1 MKMLRHVPQSLHL
14 SDLSDEQNKQLSKWV
29 GGLYATDENGET
41 TGIGDE
47 VMSQCP
53 PQAFYM
59 LVPIL
64 FDQSVLA
71 CRSNVLSIETMRG
84 GLEFLLEPFLL
95 PSLVGGISWLVK
107 HSWEDHDDADILLQ
121 MLEKLLK
128 PSGSSQDMQAMHRC
142 ILGIVCTPLVSS
154 LQTLI
159 SRRPEKSDQANA
171 LIAILKPHMHQR
183 RTMVV
188 TRAELDGYSILTQA
202 VKQTVRDLALWAVNG
217 GNDAPPR
224 YAPLLAHC
232 AIKCHT
238 SFKVLQAIVEE
249 LRDQTI
255 IGNGSIALDVC
266 VPLVCAPDPTSYTT
280 IMHMGGTVPQ
290 ITGRTLHDAIRLKMM
305 EPQKLLEMP
314 TADAEALVRL
324 ARRVE
329 AQSAVSQVALVNMP
343 SSTEEQ
349 AMADQVMQDLGLGTS
364 DAPMAVGGGDSLLG
378 GPDNGLNPGGNNN
391 TDFTADFGA
400 DANTSLN
407 MAGGSSNALNDMM
420 QLDNNP
426 SDIFGDIN
434 VDFGQGPQQGGHQA
448 GVMNVGGSDQQNAE
462 EDIFAGLDM
471 GGLDQDFD
479 FS

>member
-1 MKMLRHVPQSLHL
+1 
-14 SDLSDEQNKQLSKWV
+14 
-29 GGLYATDENGET
+29 
-41 TGIGDE
+41 
-47 VMSQCP
+47 
-53 PQAFYM
+53 
-59 LVPIL
+59 
-64 FDQSVLA
+64 
-71 CRSNVLSIETMRG
+71 
-84 GLEFLLEPFLL
+84 
-95 PSLVGGISWLVK
+95 
-107 HSWEDHDDADILLQ
+107 
-121 MLEKLLK
+121 
-128 PSGSSQDMQAMHRC
+128 MQAMHRC
-142 ILGIVCTPLVSS
+142 ILGIVSTPLVSS

-159 SRRPEKSDQANA
+159 SRRPEKSEQANA
-171 LIAILKPHMHQR
+171 LITILKPHMHQR
-183 RTMVV
+183 RTMVI
-188 TRAELDGYSILTQA
+188 TRAELEGYSILTQA

-224 YAPLLAHC
+224 YASHLVHC

-280 IMHMGGTVPQ
+280 IMHMGGAVPQ

-314 TADAEALVRL
+314 TADAEAFVRL

-364 DAPMAVGGGDSLLG
+364 DAPMAGVGDSLL
-378 GPDNGLNPGGNNN
+378 GPDNGLNQGGGGGN
-391 TDFTADFGA
+391 TDFGADFGA
-400 DANTSLN
+400 DANNTMNL
-407 MAGGSSNALNDMM
+407 AGNSNALNDMM

-426 SDIFGDIN
+426 SDIFGDMN
-434 VDFGQGPQQGGHQA
+434 VDFGQGQQQGGGSGQA
-448 GVMNVGGSDQQNAE
+448 GVMDIGGGGGEQQNAE

>member
-1 MKMLRHVPQSLHL
+1 
-14 SDLSDEQNKQLSKWV
+14 
-29 GGLYATDENGET
+29 
-41 TGIGDE
+41 
-47 VMSQCP
+47 
-53 PQAFYM
+53 
-59 LVPIL
+59 
-64 FDQSVLA
+64 
-71 CRSNVLSIETMRG
+71 
-84 GLEFLLEPFLL
+84 
-95 PSLVGGISWLVK
+95 
-107 HSWEDHDDADILLQ
+107 
-121 MLEKLLK
+121 
-128 PSGSSQDMQAMHRC
+128 MHRC
-142 ILGIVCTPLVSS
+142 ILGIVSTSLVSS

-183 RTMVV
+183 RTMVI
-188 TRAELDGYSILTQA
+188 TRAELDGYAILTQA
-202 VKQTVRDLALWAVNG
+202 VKQTVRDLSLWAVNG

-224 YAPLLAHC
+224 YASRLVHC
-232 AIKCHT
+232 AIKSHT

-255 IGNGSIALDVC
+255 IGNGSIALDIC

-305 EPQKLLEMP
+305 EPQKLLQMP

-324 ARRVE
+324 ARRIE

-349 AMADQVMQDLGLGTS
+349 AMADQVMQDLGIGTN
-364 DAPMAVGGGDSLLG
+364 DAPMAVGDSLLG
-378 GPDNGLNPGGNNN
+378 TENSLNQAGT
-391 TDFTADFGA
+391 TDFSTDFGA
-400 DANTSLN
+400 DANTTMNLTGTNDS
-407 MAGGSSNALNDMM
+407 LNDMM

-426 SDIFGDIN
+426 SDIFGDLN
-434 VDFGQGPQQGGHQA
+434 VDFGQSQQQSGQVGSGMDVNGG
-448 GVMNVGGSDQQNAE
+448 GGGEQQNAE

-471 GGLDQDFD
+471 GDLGQDFD

>member
-1 MKMLRHVPQSLHL
+1 
-14 SDLSDEQNKQLSKWV
+14 
-29 GGLYATDENGET
+29 
-41 TGIGDE
+41 
-47 VMSQCP
+47 
-53 PQAFYM
+53 
-59 LVPIL
+59 
-64 FDQSVLA
+64 
-71 CRSNVLSIETMRG
+71 
-84 GLEFLLEPFLL
+84 
-95 PSLVGGISWLVK
+95 
-107 HSWEDHDDADILLQ
+107 

-142 ILGIVCTPLVSS
+142 ILGIVSTPLVSS

-171 LIAILKPHMHQR
+171 LITILKPHMHQR
-183 RTMVV
+183 RTMVI
-188 TRAELDGYSILTQA
+188 TRAELEGYSILTQA

-224 YAPLLAHC
+224 YASHLVHC

-290 ITGRTLHDAIRLKMM
+290 ITGWTLHDAIRLKMM

-364 DAPMAVGGGDSLLG
+364 DAPMAVGDSLLG
-378 GPDNGLNPGGNNN
+378 TDNGLNQGGN

-400 DANTSLN
+400 DANQSMNL
-407 MAGGSSNALNDMM
+407 AGNSNALNDMM

-426 SDIFGDIN
+426 TDIFGDMN
-434 VDFGQGPQQGGHQA
+434 VDFGQGQQSGGQA
-448 GVMNVGGSDQQNAE
+448 GVMDVGGGEQQNSE

-471 GGLDQDFD
+471 GGLDQDYD
-479 FS
+479 FP

>member
-1 MKMLRHVPQSLHL
+1 
-14 SDLSDEQNKQLSKWV
+14 
-29 GGLYATDENGET
+29 
-41 TGIGDE
+41 
-47 VMSQCP
+47 
-53 PQAFYM
+53 
-59 LVPIL
+59 
-64 FDQSVLA
+64 
-71 CRSNVLSIETMRG
+71 
-84 GLEFLLEPFLL
+84 LL

-142 ILGIVCTPLVSS
+142 ILGIVSTPLVSS

-171 LIAILKPHMHQR
+171 LITILKPHMHQR
-183 RTMVV
+183 RTMVI
-188 TRAELDGYSILTQA
+188 TRAELEGYSILTQA

-224 YAPLLAHC
+224 YASHLVHC

-290 ITGRTLHDAIRLKMM
+290 ITGWTLHDAIRLKMM

-364 DAPMAVGGGDSLLG
+364 DAPMAVGDSLLG
-378 GPDNGLNPGGNNN
+378 TDNGLNQGGN

-400 DANTSLN
+400 DANQSMNL
-407 MAGGSSNALNDMM
+407 AGNSNALNDMM

-426 SDIFGDIN
+426 TDIFGDMN
-434 VDFGQGPQQGGHQA
+434 VDFGQGQQSGGQA
-448 GVMNVGGSDQQNAE
+448 GVMDVGGGEQQNSE

-471 GGLDQDFD
+471 GGLDQDYD
-479 FS
+479 FP